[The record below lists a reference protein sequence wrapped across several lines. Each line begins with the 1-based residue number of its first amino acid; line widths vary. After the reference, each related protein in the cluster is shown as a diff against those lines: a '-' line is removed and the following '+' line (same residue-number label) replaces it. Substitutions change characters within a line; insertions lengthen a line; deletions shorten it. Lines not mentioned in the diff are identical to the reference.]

1 MVQHPSIVGP
11 QRRLELALY
20 EELSSSLSQG
30 LTYVKADYMAANFV
44 VYRPAQAPFYASKPY
59 AAIVLRPARSP
70 VTCPCGKSRVPCPV
84 NSESSEQDAYTF
96 CPEGGYRNVLTPF
109 T

>member
-30 LTYVKADYMAANFV
+30 LTYVKADCMAANFV

-84 NSESSEQDAYTF
+84 NTVPWCMAI
-96 CPEGGYRNVLTPF
+96 VLTEK
-109 T
+109 

>member
-59 AAIVLRPARSP
+59 AAIVLRPARWLAAESI
-70 VTCPCGKSRVPCPV
+70 SR
-84 NSESSEQDAYTF
+84 SIH
-96 CPEGGYRNVLTPF
+96 
-109 T
+109 